1 MPAHPPLGDKT
12 HKCQHQ
18 RQSSQPQETPTLQSW
33 VGVQHQPRGFFD
45 QSQVCSP
52 DLSEHN
58 FRERMAL
65 PRGQKKG
72 KPVAFMTSG
81 SLGRMQNCGESKRTN
96 SVEASRTLSEA
107 MTQRLCV
114 RRPPVTRLHTAPLD
128 DSSLNLFS
136 GSISLV
142 LPLTVDFLIDA
153 SVTVTSNSLV

>member
-1 MPAHPPLGDKT
+1 
-12 HKCQHQ
+12 
-18 RQSSQPQETPTLQSW
+18 
-33 VGVQHQPRGFFD
+33 
-45 QSQVCSP
+45 
-52 DLSEHN
+52 
-58 FRERMAL
+58 MAL